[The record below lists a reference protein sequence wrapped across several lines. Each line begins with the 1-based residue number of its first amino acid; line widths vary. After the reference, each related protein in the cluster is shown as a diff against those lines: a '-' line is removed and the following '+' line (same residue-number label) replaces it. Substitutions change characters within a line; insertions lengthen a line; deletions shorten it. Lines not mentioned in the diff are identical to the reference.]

1 MSQYTA
7 AADQVRQG
15 LKELATA
22 GGFKSDQVNSV
33 PVYNGDNVEF
43 RKLPPTAVEAASSAL
58 VPGSVTISAAAE
70 ASHARVV
77 TCTVNDLTATAFATK
92 ARATVWVSATAGG
105 VPAAT
110 PPSSTTTF
118 GTGTVLKIT
127 TADVLFDVV
136 SSAAGVIALTIT
148 EATAKSFYVNVAV
161 GGVVASSSAIAF
173 AG

>member
-1 MSQYTA
+1 MSQYTGS
-7 AADQVRQG
+7 ADLLRQG

-22 GGFKSDQVNSV
+22 GNFKSDQVNSV
-33 PVYNGDNVEF
+33 PVYNGTDVEF
-43 RKLPPTAVEAASSAL
+43 RKLPSTAVETASSSL

-70 ASHARVV
+70 ASHARAV
-77 TCTVNDLTATAFATK
+77 TCTVNDIAGTAFATNVK
-92 ARATVWVSATAGG
+92 ATVWVSSTAKG

-136 SSAAGVIALTIT
+136 SSAAGAIVLTIT

-161 GGVVASSSAIAF
+161 GGVVTSSSAIAF